1 MTILGWILHAVAVGS
16 LMGVA
21 AWCLDRAL
29 VRLALPSRWVWV
41 GALALS
47 VAIPALALVGGLSSS
62 GAAAHLALPAESAA
76 GPSAAVADADRL
88 HPLVSAARDALAVG
102 SMGVS
107 RAISGATDRALAVL
121 PPAPRTNAWIAAV
134 WSATSTTLLL
144 ILAVSAWSLA
154 RRRRRWPLLRIRG
167 RTARMSRKLGPAV
180 VGILRPEIVLPAWT
194 RTLDEDA
201 LELILTHEEEHL
213 RARDPALLS
222 GGLAAL
228 CLAPWNPALWWQL
241 RRLRQA
247 VELDCDRRLLRRGAP
262 ARRYASLLLELSTR
276 SPLGDDLVFA
286 SGLAGT
292 PSLLER
298 RLNAM
303 KPRSVRKAFPVA
315 LALALAGTGLL
326 LLACETELPTPAEV
340 EAAPGELEAL
350 QVTGG
355 DTIPSYSGV
364 LLFIDG
370 EERGVIRASP
380 ADSLVT
386 RISGLNELSPDDI
399 ESVEVVKGAAARE
412 LHGARAE
419 GGVIRIFTRDGQ
431 AEAEARAE
439 AAEETDAPRTGGI
452 VRLRSTTPGPLHIV
466 DGVIVGREKP
476 ELDPSAIESI
486 EVVKGEA
493 AAALY
498 GSRGEHGVIMIR
510 TRKDDG

>member
-16 LMGVA
+16 LLGVA
-21 AWCLDRAL
+21 AWCVDRAL
-29 VRLALPSRWVWV
+29 VRLALPSRWIWV
-41 GALALS
+41 GALVLS
-47 VAIPALALVGGLSSS
+47 VAIPAVALVGGLSSS
-62 GAAAHLALPAESAA
+62 GVAVHPAVPAESAA
-76 GPSAAVADADRL
+76 DPSAAVPDADRL
-88 HPLVSAARDALAVG
+88 HPLIAAARDALAVG

-107 RAISGATDRALAVL
+107 RAISGATDRALTVL
-121 PPAPRTNAWIAAV
+121 PHGPRTQAWIAAA
-134 WSATSTTLLL
+134 WGATSITLLL

-167 RTARMSRKLGPAV
+167 RTARMSRNLGPAV
-180 VGILRPEIVLPAWT
+180 VGVLRPEIVLPAWT

-247 VELDCDRRLLRRGAP
+247 VEVDCDRRLLRRGAP
-262 ARRYASLLLELSTR
+262 AHRYASLLLELSTR
-276 SPLGDDLVFA
+276 SPLGDDLIFA

-355 DTIPSYSGV
+355 DTIFSYSGV

-370 EERGVIRASP
+370 EERGVIRA
-380 ADSLVT
+380 DSLVT
-386 RISGLNELSPDDI
+386 RISGPNELSPDDI

-419 GGVIRIFTRDGQ
+419 EYGVIRIFTRDGQ

-452 VRLRSTTPGPLHIV
+452 VRLRSTAPGPLHIV

-493 AAALY
+493 AATLY